1 MTEIP
6 LIQVMFGPSDSALD
20 DEQRLQFSQQ
30 VLPELRRLDEVEQA
44 DRAENLEAETGMKGF
59 ETLVGFLTAE
69 VTLPHMK
76 EFAGWLGDRFS
87 DQPMKVKVKVGD
99 QEVEIEARS
108 SQELAEVEA
117 VANRLLASMSINTST
132 DGSTK
137 GTRA

>member
-6 LIQVMFGPSDSALD
+6 LIQVTFGPSDAALD
-20 DEQRLQFSQQ
+20 DEQRLQFSQR
-30 VLPELRRLDEVEQA
+30 VLPELRGLDEVEQA
-44 DRAENLEAETGMKGF
+44 DRAENGSTETGMKGF
-59 ETLVGFLTAE
+59 DTLVGFLNAD
-69 VTLPHMK
+69 VTLPNLK
-76 EFAGWLGDRFS
+76 AFAGWMGDRFS
-87 DQPMKVKVKVGD
+87 DQPMKVKVKVGE

-132 DGSTK
+132 DGSAK